1 MKAVVFHEYGDLDV
15 LQYQDIEP
23 PPLGPND
30 VLVRVRA
37 TALNYYD
44 VMTRAGSYRP
54 NEKLPHILGGDV
66 AGEVA
71 QVGTAVTHLAPGDP
85 VVVYAAMGCGHCEQ
99 CLVGEVN
106 CCVDYRYLGAHVW
119 GGYAQYVRV
128 PEGNLVPLYQ
138 GTSFEEA
145 AAFNITFLTSWHMLV
160 TRAGLRGGEDLLV
173 LSAASGIGVAAVQIG
188 RLMGCRVIAC
198 VGSADK
204 VERMQAL
211 GADHVIDT
219 SREDFREAAL
229 ALTAKRGVDVVF
241 EHTGRETWD
250 RAVRSLTRMGRLVT
264 CGGTTGYEVTTDVG
278 YIFHKQ
284 LTILGS
290 NHGTKR
296 ELHTL
301 VKLLEAGKLRPIVDR
316 VLPLREAR
324 QGHRLLEERRVF
336 GKILLV
342 PED

>member
-1 MKAVVFHEYGDLDV
+1 MKAVVFHEYGDVGV

-71 QVGTAVTHLAPGDP
+71 QVGTAVTRLAPGDP
-85 VVVYAAMGCGHCEQ
+85 VVVYAALGCGHCEQ
-99 CLVGEVN
+99 CLIGEVN
-106 CCVDYRYLGAHVW
+106 CCVDYRYVGAHVW

-128 PEGNLVPLYQ
+128 PESNLVPLYQ

-160 TRAGLRGGEDLLV
+160 TRAAIRAGEDLLV

-204 VERMQAL
+204 IERMEAL

-219 SREDFREAAL
+219 SRQDFREAVMT
-229 ALTAKRGVDVVF
+229 LTAKRGVDVVF

-264 CGGTTGYEVTTDVG
+264 CGGTTGYEVTTDVS

-324 QGHRLLEERRVF
+324 QGHLMLEERRVF
-336 GKILLV
+336 GKVLLV